1 LKEPNDCETKKL
13 RNTNMKTILV
23 PTDFSENAE
32 NALTYACELNKGA
45 KARIIIFHSYHIPL
59 PADEFALQAISLTQT
74 EELEITQLNEIKD
87 TFEKRYPSIRF
98 EVVASL
104 GLAVEAIE
112 NQVEKDAVDLII
124 MGTHG
129 SGGIKEFLLGSFT
142 AAVMENIQVPVL
154 AIPEN
159 AVFGGL
165 KTMVYAL
172 DFGHYNL
179 TTLNKLV
186 DFGRLFQSE
195 ITLLHFIKNKNERT
209 SSVSKIMELMNHTMQ
224 HNNYLKISTQVIQA
238 EDVYEGIHAYM
249 SEFKPDMMVLSMRNR
264 SFFQKVFGRSLTK
277 RLAYHSHIPVLA
289 MHESD

>member
-1 LKEPNDCETKKL
+1 
-13 RNTNMKTILV
+13 MKTILV

-32 NALTYACELNKGA
+32 NALTYACEFNKEIKA
-45 KARIIIFHSYHIPL
+45 KIIIFHSYHIPL

-74 EELEITQLNEIKD
+74 EELEISQLNETKAII
-87 TFEKRYPSIRF
+87 EKRYPSIQF
-98 EVVASL
+98 EVVASF
-104 GLAVEAIE
+104 GMAAEAIE
-112 NQVEKDAVDLII
+112 NQIKKDAVDLII

-142 AAVMENIQVPVL
+142 AAVLENIQIPVL

-179 TTLNKLV
+179 SNLNKLV
-186 DFGRLFQSE
+186 DFARLFQSE
-195 ITLLHFIKNKNERT
+195 ITLLHFIKNESERT
-209 SSVSKIMELMNHTMQ
+209 KGVSKIIELMNHTIQ

-238 EDVYEGIHAYM
+238 EEVYGGIHAYM
-249 SEFKPDMMVLSMRNR
+249 SEFKPDMMVLSMRHR